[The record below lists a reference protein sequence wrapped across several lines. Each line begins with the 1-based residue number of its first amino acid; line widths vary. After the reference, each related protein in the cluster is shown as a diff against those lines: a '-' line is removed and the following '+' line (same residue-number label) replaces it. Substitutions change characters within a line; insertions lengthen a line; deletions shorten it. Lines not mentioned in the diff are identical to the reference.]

1 MQKRSLR
8 LLLFGGKGGVGKTT
22 CAAAAALHLAE
33 GSPGIFFLLV
43 STDPAHSL
51 ADSLAGSLP
60 PSNLKILELDARKC
74 LAAFKEKHSEKLR
87 EIASRGTFL
96 DDEDIQQFMDLSLPG
111 LDELMAFLEIS
122 RWVKERRYDCIVVDT
137 APTGHTL
144 QLLAMPDL
152 IREWLAALDV
162 MLAKRR
168 YMAKLYSG
176 VYRRD
181 DLDRFL
187 EELARSVGQMK
198 DLLRNP
204 ERCCF
209 VPVML
214 AEAMSLSE
222 TADLLGEL
230 ERQEIPVGGIV
241 VNRLYPDNTCRVCAG
256 ERARQERELRQAFR
270 EFLRYPLWGAPLY
283 PEEVRGLQ
291 ALEAFWERVRPLE
304 SRVKSQESRVESQES
319 RVERQ
324 EPWITVRGSVEL
336 PSPET
341 RLLLFAGKGGVGK
354 TTLAC
359 ATALRLAE
367 EAGGREVFLFST
379 DPAHSL
385 ADCMDRPIGP
395 RPTRLAHGLT
405 AMEIDAQAEFR
416 TLKTQYMEEVGQF
429 WGSFLPNLDLT
440 FDREVMERLMD
451 LSPPGLAEVMALNRA
466 MAFLEQDHYDLF
478 VLDSAP
484 TGHLIRLLELPEIMD
499 GWLKVFFG
507 VFLKYRQVFRLPK
520 LSQRLVQMSKDLKR
534 LRALLCDP
542 ARTALYAVT
551 IPAEMA
557 FQETRDLLDAC
568 KWMGV
573 HVPALFVNLVTLMGD
588 CRLCAAL
595 YQRESKLLWKLKEA
609 FPNKQQ
615 VLIYRQ
621 VEPRGL
627 DGLSR
632 LGARLYH
639 PESVAEGVLHA

>member
-1 MQKRSLR
+1 M
-8 LLLFGGKGGVGKTT
+8 
-22 CAAAAALHLAE
+22 
-33 GSPGIFFLLV
+33 V

-60 PSNLKILELDARKC
+60 PPNLKILELDARQC

-96 DDEDIQQFMDLSLPG
+96 DDEDIHLFMDLSLPG

-122 RWVKERRYDCIVVDT
+122 RWVKERRYGCVVVDT

-144 QLLAMPDL
+144 RLLAMPDL

-168 YMAKLYSG
+168 YMTKLYSG

-187 EELARSVGQMK
+187 EELARSVRQMK

-204 ERCCF
+204 DRCCF

-214 AEAMSLSE
+214 AEAMSISE

-230 ERQEIPVGGIV
+230 KRQEIPVGGIV
-241 VNRLYPDNTCRVCAG
+241 ANRLYPDNTCRACAG
-256 ERARQERELRQAFR
+256 ERARQERELRRTFR

-283 PEEVRGLQ
+283 PEEVRGRQ
-291 ALEAFWERVRPLE
+291 ALEAFWESVRPLE
-304 SRVKSQESRVESQES
+304 SS
-319 RVERQ
+319 VERRASEVR
-324 EPWITVRGSVEL
+324 EPRIAVRGPVKP

-359 ATALRLAE
+359 ATALCLAE
-367 EAGGREVFLFST
+367 HPGGREVFLFST

-385 ADCMDRPIGP
+385 AVCLDRPVGP
-395 RPTRLAHGLT
+395 TPTRLAHGLT

-416 TLKTQYMEEVGQF
+416 TFKAQYAEEVGRF

-451 LSPPGLAEVMALNRA
+451 LSPPGLDEVMAFNRA

-484 TGHLIRLLELPEIMD
+484 TGHLIRLLELPEIID

-507 VFLKYRQVFRLPK
+507 VFLKYKQVFRSPK

-551 IPAEMA
+551 APTEMA
-557 FQETRDLLDAC
+557 FQETRDLVDAC
-568 KWMGV
+568 KRMGV
-573 HVPALFVNLVTLMGD
+573 HVPVLFVNLATPMGG
-588 CRLCAAL
+588 CRLCSAL
-595 YQRESKLLWKLKEA
+595 YHQESDLLRKLKEA

-621 VEPRGL
+621 AEPRGL
-627 DGLSR
+627 NGLSR
-632 LGARLYH
+632 LGAHLYH
-639 PESVAEGVLHA
+639 PESGVKGVLYA